1 MKRALLLLVAVIAL
15 TLVYPTTTPAATPG
29 EKDSLPTMEI
39 ITPRAGDDISYS
51 DDGDEGDADD
61 LAGLKD
67 KKRKPDGSAP
77 SGFEIRLRSWA
88 EVWRM
93 YFFTFRLY
101 R

>member
-15 TLVYPTTTPAATPG
+15 MLVYPTTTPAATPG
-29 EKDSLPTMEI
+29 SKDTTPTMEI
-39 ITPRAGDDISYS
+39 MTPRGGDDVSYS

-67 KKRKPDGSAP
+67 RKRRPDDTS
-77 SGFEIRLRSWA
+77 SFDFEIRLRSWA

-93 YFFTFRLY
+93 YFVTYRLY